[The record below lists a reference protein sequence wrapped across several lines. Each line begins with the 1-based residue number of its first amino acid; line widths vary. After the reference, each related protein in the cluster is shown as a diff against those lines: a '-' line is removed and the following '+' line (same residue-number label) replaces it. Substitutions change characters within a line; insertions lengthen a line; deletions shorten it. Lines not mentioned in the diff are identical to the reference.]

1 LRPRHIAEL
10 AKEETDMTTF
20 VDSING
26 DFRPKTYF
34 WAHDLKVKLPSDIA
48 GAERRRLYEAAVAAG
63 EPSPFLDDPDFSAE
77 QLEPELRR
85 AWGGYH
91 PSHLGGEFLP
101 RRRNEEVEIAR
112 IVIDSTTRD
121 VTCVYAKRG
130 KNRIYYTVVDEY
142 GGDTLAN
149 AGTRTSKQPLTQDQ
163 LVDFFLGSWD
173 LLNVLE
179 VNFGHHGY
187 PPGRVHGFLLDVQSD
202 FYPDFEDEV
211 RRRVDVWLAAERGQ
225 PVSPWNA
232 DDLDA
237 DDLDADEDDDDEDD
251 DE

>member
-1 LRPRHIAEL
+1 
-10 AKEETDMTTF
+10 MTTF

-26 DFRPKTYF
+26 DFRPRTYF

-63 EPSPFLDDPDFSAE
+63 EPSLFLSDPDFSAE
-77 QLEPELRR
+77 QLGPELRR

-101 RRRNEEVEIAR
+101 RRRSEEVEIAR

-121 VTCVYAKRG
+121 VTCVYARRG
-130 KNRIYYTVVDEY
+130 KNRIYYKVVDEY
-142 GGDTLAN
+142 GGDTLSN
-149 AGTRTSKQPLTQDQ
+149 AGTRTSKQPLTQSQ

-173 LLNVLE
+173 LLNVLGF
-179 VNFGHHGY
+179 NFCDDGF
-187 PPGRVHGFLLDVQSD
+187 PPRQVHRFLLEVRSS

-211 RRRVDVWLAAERGQ
+211 RRRVDVWLAAERGEA
-225 PVSPWNA
+225 VSPWNA
-232 DDLDA
+232 DDLDV
-237 DDLDADEDDDDEDD
+237 DDDATDEDDE
-251 DE
+251 